1 MYSLLNSSQH
11 ANESGGSM
19 PKKYRLGFVEYYLKK
34 FAAKEQRIL
43 ELGCG
48 MGQYRDCTPA
58 CYVGLDVTSRDYK
71 EGCPRIVDIVAS
83 GTAIPAREQ
92 SYDLVFSVGALYQM
106 PEPLKVLS
114 DSYRLLTPEGRG
126 LFAEYNRRTL
136 NRLEI
141 EEGVK
146 RPNWTPRRLKYLLQ
160 QAGFRNCEVLPPLSR
175 EVKQPAKSLRL
186 LLEELVGQW
195 AIVTGV
201 K

>member
-1 MYSLLNSSQH
+1 MLGVN
-11 ANESGGSM
+11 
-19 PKKYRLGFVEYYLKK
+19 KYRLAFVEYYLRK
-34 FAAKEQRIL
+34 FTAKEHRIL

-48 MGQYRDCTPA
+48 MGQYRDSTSA
-58 CYVGLDVTSRDYK
+58 CYVGLDVTSRNYK
-71 EGCPRIVDIVAS
+71 EGYPRVVDIVAS

-106 PEPLKVLS
+106 PDPLKVLYES
-114 DSYRLLTPEGRG
+114 HRLLTPEGRG

-146 RPNWTPRRLKYLLQ
+146 RPNWTPWGLKHLLQ
-160 QAGFRNCEVLPPLSR
+160 QAGFRKCELLPPIPR

-186 LLEELVGQW
+186 ILEELVGQW